1 MKSIML
7 AVTGVLAVAALS
19 ACSKAPAGD
28 KYVCQDKV
36 EFYIDIN
43 SDKTATLHFNG
54 ANKTLASVPAG
65 SGEKYVSDE
74 HMFWAHQNEA
84 MLGEGQNLHKQ
95 CIKQG

>member
-7 AVTGVLAVAALS
+7 AVTGVLAVATLS

-43 SDKTATLHFNG
+43 DDKTATLYFKG
-54 ANKTLASVPAG
+54 KEEALTSVPAG
-65 SGEKYVSDE
+65 SGAKYVSDE
-74 HMFWAHQNEA
+74 HMFWSHQNEA

-95 CIKQG
+95 CLKQG